1 MVAMTRLEQQLAF
14 SRELDKLK
22 GILRQSMLMDAS
34 RRENSAEHSWH
45 LATLAILLLE
55 HVEETID
62 LIRVLKMLLV
72 HDVVE
77 IDAGDTFAY
86 DTVNIATQSER
97 EQRAAER
104 LFGLLPD
111 EQGRELHALWE
122 EFEHRQSPE
131 SKYANA
137 LDRLQPIMQNFYS
150 GGQSWKKHGVTRAQ
164 VMDRMRAVE
173 IGLPKVWP
181 TVLKIIDDACAAG
194 YVKE

>member
-1 MVAMTRLEQQLAF
+1 MDGMTRLEQQLTF

-22 GILRQSMLMDAS
+22 GVLRQSMLMDAS

-45 LATLAILLLE
+45 LAALAVLLIE
-55 HVEETID
+55 HVEGPID
-62 LIRVLKMLLV
+62 LTRVLKMLLV

-86 DTVNIATQSER
+86 DTVNVVTQNER

-104 LFGLLPD
+104 LFGILPVD
-111 EQGRELHALWE
+111 QGHELRELWQ
-122 EFEHRQSPE
+122 EFEHKQSPE

-150 GGQSWKKHGVTRAQ
+150 GGQSWKKHGITRAQ
-164 VMDRMRAVE
+164 VLDRMRAVE
-173 IGLPKVWP
+173 TGLPKAWP
-181 TVLKIIDDACAAG
+181 TVLKLIDAACAEG